1 MVAKTGIAISIPRFI
16 NDNWDPAH
24 LCRHLGTHSFPPY
37 PATQGGKARMK
48 TPFEELANLDKLIH
62 EPARLSILTALSVC
76 ESADFLA
83 LRRLTGLSD
92 GNLSVQLS
100 KLEEAGLVEIQKQFV
115 AKKSNTRA
123 KITKKGNTAVQRH
136 WEQLDALRKNASSWE
151 DDASKQR
158 SL

>member
-1 MVAKTGIAISIPRFI
+1 MP
-16 NDNWDPAH
+16 
-24 LCRHLGTHSFPPY
+24 
-37 PATQGGKARMK
+37 

-100 KLEEAGLVEIQKQFV
+100 KLQEAGLVNIEKQFV
-115 AKKSNTRA
+115 AKKPNTLV
-123 KITKKGNTAVQRH
+123 KITKKGGSAIQRH
-136 WEQLDALRKNASSWE
+136 WEQLNAIRQNADAWE
-151 DDASKQR
+151 DDTTK
-158 SL
+158 